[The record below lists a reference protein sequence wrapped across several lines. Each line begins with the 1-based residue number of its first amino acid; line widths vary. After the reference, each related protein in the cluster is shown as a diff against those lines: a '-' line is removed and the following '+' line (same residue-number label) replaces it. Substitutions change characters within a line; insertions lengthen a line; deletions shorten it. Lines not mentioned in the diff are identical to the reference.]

1 MTLDEKQ
8 KQFEEAIINMAVVEH
23 HRYCMTFKRAKSEKD
38 AEMFYTAL
46 KIGVQQ
52 GINYATKQFLD
63 HNKKLEE
70 KVNENKTNI

>member
-1 MTLDEKQ
+1 MTEEEQ
-8 KQFEEAIINMAVVEH
+8 QRQFEEAIINMAVVEH

-38 AEMFYTAL
+38 ADMFYTAL

-63 HNKKLEE
+63 YNKKLEE
-70 KVNENKTNI
+70 EQDGRSD